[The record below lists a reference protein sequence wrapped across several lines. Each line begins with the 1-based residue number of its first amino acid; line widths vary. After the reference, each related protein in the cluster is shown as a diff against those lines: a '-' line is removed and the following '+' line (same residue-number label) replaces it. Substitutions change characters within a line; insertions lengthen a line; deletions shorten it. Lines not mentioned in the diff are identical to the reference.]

1 MFINI
6 LVNLLAFKQPK
17 RYNGRHRAGG
27 LLRVLPTRRE
37 A

>member
-6 LVNLLAFKQPK
+6 LVSLLSFKQPK
-17 RYNGRHRAGG
+17 RYNGRHRAGEI
-27 LLRVLPTRRE
+27 LPPAKE

>member
-6 LVNLLAFKQPK
+6 LVSLLAFKQPK

-27 LLRVLPTRRE
+27 ILPSRK
-37 A
+37 AA